1 MPEQKPKTLI
11 CTVGVSLFFP
21 NLVNLPAES
30 DYPLDEKT
38 ANLYKKMQ
46 LTEDFLKE
54 TKALYDA
61 KEWKNLGKQLGVIPG
76 STRLCGAEINSITD
90 IIKREYCQ
98 TNPNLI
104 LCHSATTDGRNIATI
119 LHSYYQ
125 EKGHNIELQEIEGLQ
140 DNEPE
145 VFRGKGLRNLAQKI
159 GASIHKYS
167 AEYSAINA
175 TGGYKAQIA
184 IAVLIGQA
192 LGIPVYY
199 KHERFSEIIAFPP
212 MPISLDFNLWLEK
225 SNWLSM
231 LDRKEML
238 APSSEELEEDWDE
251 KMETL
256 IERVPDKDKFIIEL
270 SPTGQIFYEAFK
282 NRFQSE
288 RDQYLPPDIPP
299 HEKKKPTLSDH
310 SWGQARTPILNFL
323 QQIIDN
329 HPYVRTCKTTYWN
342 PDLPSQT
349 HFRKNGEEIQGIYS
363 NGTWTVKFTVETSAS
378 TIGQKNACIAD
389 MNHQLE

>member
-1 MPEQKPKTLI
+1 MLKTKANTLI
-11 CTVGVSLFFP
+11 CTVGVSLFLP
-21 NLVNLPAES
+21 NLINLPAES
-30 DYPLDEKT
+30 DYPLDEKK
-38 ANLYKKMQ
+38 AKLYRQMQ
-46 LTEDFLKE
+46 LSDSFLKE

-61 KEWKNLGKQLGVIPG
+61 KEWEKLGKQLGTIPG
-76 STRLCGAEINSITD
+76 STRICGAEINSITD
-90 IIKREYCQ
+90 LIEREYCEK
-98 TNPNLI
+98 NPNLI
-104 LCHSATTDGRNIATI
+104 FCYSATTDGRNIAKI
-119 LHSYYQ
+119 LHSYY
-125 EKGHNIELQEIEGLQ
+125 EAKGCKTKLCEIEGLQ
-140 DNEPE
+140 DDEPK
-145 VFRGKGLRNLAQKI
+145 VFSSKGLRNLAKQI
-159 GASIHKYS
+159 SSSIRQYT

-231 LDRKEML
+231 LDRNEVL
-238 APSSEELEEDWDE
+238 DPNSEELEKDWDE

-256 IERVPDKDKFIIEL
+256 IERVPAEDKYIIAF

-288 RDQYLPPDIPP
+288 RDQYLPPNVPAHKKEKP
-299 HEKKKPTLSDH
+299 HLSGH
-310 SWGQARTPILNFL
+310 SWGTARTPILSFL
-323 QQIIDN
+323 QEITDK
-329 HPYVRTCKTTYWN
+329 HPYVIACRTNYWN
-342 PDLPSQT
+342 PDLPSLT
-349 HFRKNGEEIQGIYS
+349 HFRIKGDEIEGIYS

-378 TIGQKNACIAD
+378 IIGQKNACVAD
-389 MNHQLE
+389 MNHQLD